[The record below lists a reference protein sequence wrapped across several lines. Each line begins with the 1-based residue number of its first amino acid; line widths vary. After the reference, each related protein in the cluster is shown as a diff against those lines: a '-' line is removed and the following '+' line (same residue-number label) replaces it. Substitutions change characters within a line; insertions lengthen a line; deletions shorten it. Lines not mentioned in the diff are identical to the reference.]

1 MKHFKITNKL
11 GQIISENLTDNCK
24 NCLEQCTWEGKQ
36 VDCPE
41 YGHKRR
47 QGIRKTNLCTSF
59 LCCDETK
66 TTKLFK
72 LKIEALSYSY
82 PDLIIP
88 INEIRLEEQK
98 KVNRLVHNLES
109 INGHNIQEIYDL
121 VPQDMLAKNWRS
133 QIDFIK
139 EEISKD
145 PDKAALMFLR
155 IAKHNTHMK
164 SEFSIYRKI
173 ERNDSIDLEFKEHNL
188 KNVLLNTLHTF
199 FGDFNNRNVFVSVND
214 FFYKVKFDYSTMQVA
229 FYHLIE
235 NSSKYTLPKSKVLI
249 DASEDDKWVNLK
261 FSMISTHVKPE
272 EREEVLKEGV
282 SGENAIK
289 TGAAGDGIGLWRIKQ
304 MIELN
309 GGKFESIFGDISQSK
324 MGFDFSENVFIIKLK
339 KN

>member
-1 MKHFKITNKL
+1 MKHFRIIDIEGNKIAD
-11 GQIISENLTDNCK
+11 NLTPNCVECFESCES
-24 NCLEQCTWEGKQ
+24 NGKQ
-36 VDCPE
+36 MQCPE
-41 YGHKRR
+41 YGGLRR
-47 QGIRKTNLCTSF
+47 NGIRKTNASVCF
-59 LCCDETK
+59 LCCNETK

-72 LKIEALSYSY
+72 LKLEALSYSY
-82 PDLIIP
+82 PDLQIP
-88 INEIRLEEQK
+88 IHEIRNEEQK

-121 VPQDMLAKNWRS
+121 VPQEILAKNWKS
-133 QIDFIK
+133 QIKFIK
-139 EEISKD
+139 DEMAKD

-173 ERNDSIDLEFKEHNL
+173 ERNDKVELLTKDHNL

-199 FGDFNNRNVFVSVND
+199 FGDYNDKGIYVEVTD

-235 NSSKYTLPKSKVLI
+235 NSTKYTLPNSKVEI
-249 DASEDDKWVNLK
+249 SAYDDHEWINLK
-261 FSMISTHVKPE
+261 FLMTSIHVKPE
-272 EREEVLKEGV
+272 EKDEVLKEGV

-289 TGAAGDGIGLWRIKQ
+289 MGSSGDGIGLWRINQ
-304 MIELN
+304 MVELN
-309 GGKFESIFGDISQSK
+309 SGIFEAHFGPISEKK
-324 MGFDFSENVFIIKLK
+324 MGFEFSENVFIIKLK